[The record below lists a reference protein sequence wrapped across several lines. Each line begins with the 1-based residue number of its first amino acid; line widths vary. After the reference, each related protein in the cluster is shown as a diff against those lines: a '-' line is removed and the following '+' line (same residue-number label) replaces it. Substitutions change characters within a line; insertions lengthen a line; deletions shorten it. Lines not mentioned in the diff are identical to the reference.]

1 MEQILAI
8 RAPIVGKVVSNDAY
22 NNTVHTQQHK
32 SDDHEHTDGQS
43 WQGQAL
49 FWHQIKS
56 GHFAGPRCH
65 LDVCSTTAG
74 LCRAGLSCSDSAL
87 FKYNKWGHG
96 PEFRQFSQ
104 SIHFNLKV
112 VRDLKFEHLHI

>member
-43 WQGQAL
+43 WKGQAL

-65 LDVCSTTAG
+65 LTQLYAAQLLACAV
-74 LCRAGLSCSDSAL
+74 LS
-87 FKYNKWGHG
+87 
-96 PEFRQFSQ
+96 
-104 SIHFNLKV
+104 
-112 VRDLKFEHLHI
+112 